1 MVPEMQK
8 SRSSKNSDSLIRVL
22 LVDDHTFFRQCL
34 RSQLEKR
41 PDIEII
47 GEANDGRVAVELVRK
62 LLPDIV
68 IMDVCMPNLNG
79 IEATRHIRSEF
90 TQVKVIGLSSYC
102 DIVYVAGMFKA
113 GASDYMLKD
122 CSSEELVESIRAVSR
137 GETYLSPKVNQ
148 TIISDYNKLLSEKN
162 HKLLERLSV
171 REREVLQLLT
181 EGKSAKQI
189 ALELHVG
196 IKAIES
202 NRRRIMEKLDIYDI
216 PSLVKFAITSG
227 ITSLE
232 KYD

>member
-1 MVPEMQK
+1 MQK
-8 SRSSKNSDSLIRVL
+8 SRFTKNIDSVIRVL
-22 LVDDHTFFRQCL
+22 LVDDHIFFRQCL

-47 GEANDGRVAVELVRK
+47 GEANDGRIAVELVRK

-79 IEATRHIRSEF
+79 IEATHHIRNEF
-90 TQVKVIGLSSYC
+90 AQVKIIALSSYC
-102 DIVYVAGMFKA
+102 NIVYVAGMFKA

-122 CSSEELVESIRAVSR
+122 CTSDELVESIRAVSS
-137 GETYLSPKVNQ
+137 GETYLCPKVNQ
-148 TIISDYNKLLSEKN
+148 TIINNYSNLLSEKN

-189 ALELHVG
+189 ALELHVSA
-196 IKAIES
+196 KAIES
-202 NRRRIMEKLDIYDI
+202 NRRKIMEKLDIYNI
-216 PSLVKFAITSG
+216 PKLVKFAIMSG

-232 KYD
+232 KYS